1 MQKLIGISA
10 ISAIIILSIGI
21 LPPPQQDNVI
31 TNSVTTQELTQEEID
46 NFDEEFTFDVDNL
59 QEIEFSIID
68 TERVF
73 TTSDQSA
80 IEQFLD
86 ENDLP
91 SSSEKFGIEV
101 QTVLF
106 DSDLKQ
112 YPTSNVIAIPELSI
126 TDDQGRVLDLGTIQ
140 TSFLGINSDSERGD
154 ETSFNLDGTVKFY
167 LDDDLITTKKLY
179 SSETGSNEN
188 YKLSIL
194 DSIPPTSFDNRP
206 QAFTFTLADEGA
218 DWLDKSEHTYR
229 IVVTEINAEINSNE
243 NIKKFSWNGE
253 KIAYE
258 LKVKVDESKKVVYDY
273 KGEAVSI
280 FKNDST
286 LQICGYSIYQ
296 KENSQAPI
304 QGEKTISPPSVVV
317 RDTSGNI
324 LASAEHTATVAVAGI
339 AEGRNQKTWYGVS
352 TVGSCSE
359 KTYGIPRDADII
371 FTVNDKDYPVHTPKS
386 QINYHLN
393 AFLEPKQLSKSI
405 GNGQTDGSMNTND
418 GIIKSVCQGRNNLY
432 CAYVYTDVMT
442 SNFGFNDLQEVQG
455 RTTAGIINE

>member
-1 MQKLIGISA
+1 MGKKVRIIVSLLVI
-10 ISAIIILSIGI
+10 AIIGVLIV
-21 LPPPQQDNVI
+21 PPIDESNDVI
-31 TNSVTTQELTQEEID
+31 TKTYETPDIVSSDDI
-46 NFDEEFTFDVDNL
+46 NFDQDIVD
-59 QEIEFSIID
+59 QAFQAYSIIE
-68 TERVF
+68 TNRVF
-73 TTSDQSA
+73 TTSDQSVV
-80 IEQFLD
+80 EQFLD

-112 YPTSNVIAIPELSI
+112 YPSSSVLSIPELSI

-179 SSETGSNEN
+179 SSETGSSDN
-188 YKLSIL
+188 YKLAIL
-194 DSIPPTSFDNRP
+194 DSLPPTSFDRP
-206 QAFTFTLADEGA
+206 QAFTFTLSDEGS

-243 NIKKFSWNGE
+243 NIKKFSWSGE

-273 KGEAVSI
+273 KGEAISI

-286 LQICGYSIYQ
+286 LQICGNSIYQ
-296 KENSQAPI
+296 KENSQAPQ
-304 QGEKTISPPSVVV
+304 QGLKTISPPSVVV
-317 RDTSGNI
+317 RDTGGNI
-324 LASAEHTATVAVAGI
+324 LTSAEHTATDASQGV
-339 AEGRNQKTWYGVS
+339 AEGRNQKTWYGISSVN
-352 TVGSCSE
+352 SCSE

-371 FTVNDKDYPVHTPKS
+371 FTVNGKDYPVHTPKS

-393 AFLEPKQLSKSI
+393 AFLEPQRLSKSI
-405 GNGQTDGSMNTND
+405 GDGQTDGSLNTND
-418 GIIKSVCQGRNNLY
+418 GIIKSVCAGRNNLY
-432 CAYVYTDVMT
+432 CAYVYTDGIT

-455 RTTAGIINE
+455 KKTAGIINE